1 MDLHSR
7 LANIEKQKTA
17 LDKLR
22 PFPPAALARLRDQMV
37 LEWTYNSNA
46 IEGSTLTLKETA
58 LVLQDGITVSGKSLR
73 EHLEAVNHRDAIQ
86 FLESLVKRKE
96 PFNEAALLKLHEIIL
111 KGISDSEAGRYRSLR
126 VRILGA
132 PHIPPNPLKVPDLMS
147 GLFAWYAREK
157 KSQNPV
163 VLAATFH
170 HRLVEIHPFIDGNG
184 RSSRLAMNLIL
195 MSAGYPPT
203 VILKVDRRKYY
214 RVLAQADQ
222 GKTEGFVEFV
232 ARSVERSLALYR
244 HSLTPASSRDYEKQ
258 GYISLA
264 EAAKGTAHSQA
275 YLSLLARRGK
285 LPAVKFGRNWMTTN
299 DAVREYIESNLG
311 AGRAS

>member
-1 MDLHSR
+1 MDLFSR
-7 LANIEKQKTA
+7 LTDLEKQKAA
-17 LDKLR
+17 LDELR
-22 PFPPAALARLRDQMV
+22 PFPPAALARLRNQMV
-37 LEWTYNSNA
+37 VEWTYNSNA

-58 LVLQDGITVSGKSLR
+58 LVLNEGITVSGKSLR

-86 FLESLVKRKE
+86 LLESLVKKKE
-96 PFNEAALLKLHEIIL
+96 SLNESTLLKLHEIIL
-111 KGISDSEAGRYRSLR
+111 KRIADAEAGRYRTLP
-126 VRILGA
+126 VRIVGA

-147 GLFAWYAREK
+147 ELFTWYAREK
-157 KSQNPV
+157 KSENPV
-163 VLAATFH
+163 ALAAHFH

-184 RSSRLAMNLIL
+184 RCSRLAMNLIL

-214 RVLAQADQ
+214 QVLAQADQ
-222 GKTEGFVEFV
+222 GDKKGFIEFV

-244 HSLTPASSRDYEKQ
+244 QALTPASSKDYEKQ

-264 EAAKGTAHSQA
+264 EAALGTPHSQA

-285 LPAVKFGRNWMTTN
+285 IPAVKFGRNWMTTH
-299 DAVREYIESNLG
+299 DAVRGYIQRDG
-311 AGRAS
+311 V